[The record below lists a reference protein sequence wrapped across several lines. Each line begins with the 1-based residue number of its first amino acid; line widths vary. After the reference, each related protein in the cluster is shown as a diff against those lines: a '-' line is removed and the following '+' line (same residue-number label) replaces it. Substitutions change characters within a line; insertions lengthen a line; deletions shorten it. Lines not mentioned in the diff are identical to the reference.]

1 MEDWLFTAT
10 ETQAKLEDALT
21 KLQAATDELNRHRH
35 TLGIIAHDG
44 YELSHDKVREQRD
57 YFIKL
62 ARRSLYPELTP
73 LQKRVQSGAVSDDF

>member
-21 KLQAATDELNRHRH
+21 RLQTATDELNRHRH

-44 YELSHDKVREQRD
+44 YELSQDKIVQQRD
-57 YFIKL
+57 YFIKV
-62 ARRSLYPELTP
+62 ARQSLYPEVA
-73 LQKRVQSGAVSDDF
+73 R

>member
-21 KLQAATDELNRHRH
+21 KLQTATDELNRHRH

-44 YELSHDKVREQRD
+44 HELSHDKIREQRD
-57 YFIKL
+57 RFIRL
-62 ARRSLYPELTP
+62 AWESLHPEVA
-73 LQKRVQSGAVSDDF
+73 R